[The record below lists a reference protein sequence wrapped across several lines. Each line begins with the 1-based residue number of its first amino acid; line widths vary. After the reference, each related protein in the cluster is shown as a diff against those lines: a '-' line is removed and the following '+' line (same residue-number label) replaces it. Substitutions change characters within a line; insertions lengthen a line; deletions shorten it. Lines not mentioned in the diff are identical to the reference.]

1 MHSSREIKYY
11 RIRLISQEMQRNA
24 YNHVIRKSYPQHY
37 LTAIFTISEHYICQ
51 KRAIRLFFLF
61 WLGKQYFHKSLFDA
75 NLIVSVALKCTGFCK
90 DSSICDLREPV
101 WLQNSTILFTPC
113 NNSKKEYLNGKL
125 VLIGPVFN
133 IETFTNEREMSF

>member
-51 KRAIRLFFLF
+51 IRAIRLFFILTWEAIF
-61 WLGKQYFHKSLFDA
+61 SQ
-75 NLIVSVALKCTGFCK
+75 IVVRRKPDSFCRFEVHWF
-90 DSSICDLREPV
+90 L
-101 WLQNSTILFTPC
+101 
-113 NNSKKEYLNGKL
+113 
-125 VLIGPVFN
+125 
-133 IETFTNEREMSF
+133 

>member
-51 KRAIRLFFLF
+51 IRAIRLFFYSD
-61 WLGKQYFHKSLFDA
+61 LGSNIFTNRCSTQTW
-75 NLIVSVALKCTGFCK
+75 VSVALKCTGFCK

>member
-51 KRAIRLFFLF
+51 IRAIRLFFYSD
-61 WLGKQYFHKSLFDA
+61 LGS
-75 NLIVSVALKCTGFCK
+75 
-90 DSSICDLREPV
+90 
-101 WLQNSTILFTPC
+101 
-113 NNSKKEYLNGKL
+113 
-125 VLIGPVFN
+125 N
-133 IETFTNEREMSF
+133 IFTNRCSMQT

>member
-51 KRAIRLFFLF
+51 IRAIRLFFYSD
-61 WLGKQYFHKSLFDA
+61 LGS
-75 NLIVSVALKCTGFCK
+75 
-90 DSSICDLREPV
+90 
-101 WLQNSTILFTPC
+101 
-113 NNSKKEYLNGKL
+113 
-125 VLIGPVFN
+125 N
-133 IETFTNEREMSF
+133 IFTNRVVRRKPDSFCRFEVHWFL